1 MKTFKFAKYMA
12 AGLMALTLTQFTT
25 SCADYLDKEPDT
37 ELDTDMVF
45 SNRDKVYAWLATVYN
60 VIHKPDKWSLTADGY
75 EVMSDD
81 MVPSERWRQWDW
93 AQVIDKITGSW
104 TVNSPWDGDLWAR
117 MPLFIRH
124 GLIFNEKIH
133 AMPDHDLPQSEV
145 DNMKNEV
152 KFLCAYG
159 WWLMAENYG
168 GVPFTGKTIAAT
180 DANIQDL
187 MVGQVKFDDIVDYCD
202 KEMLEAA
209 NALPAV
215 YSDPAKY
222 GRINKIM
229 ALTVRSRMLLF
240 AASPLVNGNPWYAA
254 GTDGEFKNDKGEDI
268 FNPVYDP
275 QKWVKAAE
283 ACKLCIDEAEN
294 NGYALYTE
302 QGPNG
307 GIDPFMSTYN
317 VHIKKWSEGNREITF
332 PVTKGNDY
340 RNTFLRVVSVREF
353 GGGNGLGVYQGMVD
367 AFFTKNGLPKDAA
380 NSGYSEE
387 GFSNKIDDRSD
398 VTTWA
403 YGTGKPGE
411 ITGKGIY
418 NMYCN
423 REPRFYNAVSFHGSR
438 LCVTGNER
446 AYDFFYNG
454 RDNVQTSSPHDAPQ
468 NGYLARKSLC
478 VTDNY
483 KEGIVTDRQ
492 GFTYRLA
499 FTYLDYAEAEN
510 EAYDTD
516 AARLESLKYLN
527 KIRERAGVRQYTFN
541 TVPVDDPDYIQID
554 NTQDAVRKVVRMER
568 RVELC
573 CENNRWF
580 DIRRWKIAEDIPEMN
595 GDCYGMNAQGSNKS
609 EFFKRTKFMT
619 RVWKKAYYWMPI
631 FHTEADKNPK
641 LHQPPFWSATSV
653 DAGE

>member
-12 AGLMALTLTQFTT
+12 AGLMALTLTQLTT

-275 QKWVKAAE
+275 QKWVKGAE

-580 DIRRWKIAEDIPEMN
+580 DIRRWKIAEDIPELN

>member
-12 AGLMALTLTQFTT
+12 AGLMALTLTQLTT

-168 GVPFTGKTIAAT
+168 GVPFTGNTIAAT

-367 AFFTKNGLPKDAA
+367 AFFTKNGLPKDAT

-580 DIRRWKIAEDIPEMN
+580 DIRRWKIAEDIPELN

>member
-12 AGLMALTLTQFTT
+12 AGLMALTLTQLTT

-168 GVPFTGKTIAAT
+168 GVPFTGNTIAAT

-367 AFFTKNGLPKDAA
+367 AFFTKNGLPKDAT

-641 LHQPPFWSATSV
+641 LHQPPFWSTTSV

>member
-12 AGLMALTLTQFTT
+12 AGLMALTLTQLTT

-580 DIRRWKIAEDIPEMN
+580 DIRRWKIAEDIPELN